1 MGLAVFSWK
10 LKVQDSFFVNV
21 VIVKFVFVID
31 FVQLNPSTVQKTTLL
46 IIVTGIFSVK
56 GMTFSRKDG
65 FFVFVDIRVSKV
77 LLQDHLSFCC
87 AVVTEPA
94 LFQ

>member
-1 MGLAVFSWK
+1 MGLAVFWWK

-46 IIVTGIFSVK
+46 IIVTGTFFSQGYDIFKEGLFCLFLLIFECRRSCYK
-56 GMTFSRKDG
+56 TILA
-65 FFVFVDIRVSKV
+65 FVM
-77 LLQDHLSFCC
+77 
-87 AVVTEPA
+87 
-94 LFQ
+94 